1 MKRSNMIKADLQ
13 EIVAIN
19 HLTSVLESVSSIRI
33 GQIKDTVLAG
43 RECFTELWKT
53 YTHLR
58 IDSEKHQRFISKDES
73 RFSNGKTLYVVMT
86 SDGSLSG
93 SIDQKIVDYFLTV
106 RETQSADIIC
116 IGKHGVSL
124 LRQRGIEALQS
135 FESPSNS
142 DQEQVLEICSVIE
155 PYAKITIYYQS
166 YESISKQ
173 IVKSIELISSVATL
187 AGDTTAQADI
197 ISSRDFVFEPS
208 LKIIVKTMES
218 TMLQIALREI
228 ILDSELAHLASRFV
242 AMFAAEERAKKT
254 QKSLTSSWQKAR
266 RDERDKRQRE
276 TIASG
281 VTL

>member
-1 MKRSNMIKADLQ
+1 MKRSNIIKSDLQ
-13 EIVAIN
+13 EIMVIN
-19 HLTSVLESVSSIRI
+19 RLTAVLESVSSIRI

-53 YTHLR
+53 YTQLR
-58 IDSEKHQRFISKDES
+58 IDTEKHKRFISKDES
-73 RFSNGKTLYVVMT
+73 RFSNGKTLYVILT

-93 SIDQKIVDYFLTV
+93 TIDQRIIDYFLTV
-106 RETQSADIIC
+106 RETQDADVFC

-124 LRQRGIEALQS
+124 LKLRGIEALQS
-135 FESPSNS
+135 FQFPNNA
-142 DQEQVLEICSVIE
+142 DQAQIQDICAAIE

-166 YESISKQ
+166 YESINKQ
-173 IVKSIELISSVATL
+173 TVKSIELISSVASL
-187 AGDTTAQADI
+187 ASNTPVGGDI

-228 ILDSELAHLASRFV
+228 LLDSELAQLASRFV

-254 QKSLTSSWQKAR
+254 QKTLTSAWQKSR
-266 RDERDKRQRE
+266 RDERDRRQRE

-281 VTL
+281 ATL

>member
-106 RETQSADIIC
+106 RETQSADVIC

-254 QKSLTSSWQKAR
+254 QKSLTSAWQKAR